1 VARLADYLVVLNQGK
16 VSAQGPLDQVI
27 TQLDLS
33 AELGTNR
40 GVVLRC
46 KVVESNEK
54 WGLVK
59 VSFKSGML
67 MVQAKNDE
75 IGDGVRVRVRA
86 SDVSI
91 TLNDQRD
98 SSILNRLPATVSEIS
113 KESTAMALV
122 KLKVGESVL
131 LARLSNCSVEELKLR
146 VGSAVWAQ
154 IKSVAVVR

>member
-1 VARLADYLVVLNQGK
+1 
-16 VSAQGPLDQVI
+16 
-27 TQLDLS
+27 
-33 AELGTNR
+33 
-40 GVVLRC
+40 
-46 KVVESNEK
+46 
-54 WGLVK
+54 
-59 VSFKSGML
+59 

-75 IGDGVRVRVRA
+75 IGDGVRVRVLA

-91 TLNDQRD
+91 ALSDQRD

-113 KESTAMALV
+113 KDSTAMALV